1 MKYIIITS
9 AKIRRELWILL
20 GSFAVAYGMNIYSII
35 HYARPASELYM
46 TIGYVLVTAVCIYL
60 ILAVVRILIHLVI
73 KLFTK
78 HK

>member
-1 MKYIIITS
+1 MKDIIITS
-9 AKIRRELWILL
+9 AKIKRELWILL
-20 GSFAVAYGMNIYSII
+20 GSFAVAYGMNICSII